1 MFPFFIN
8 FIENTIGIKIE
19 NNNDNRKEFIS
30 KIDKDKSNS
39 IELDEINSFFD
50 NYVSLEN
57 KTVTL

>member
-8 FIENTIGIKIE
+8 FIENTIDVKIE

-50 NYVSLEN
+50 NYVSL
-57 KTVTL
+57 